1 MFISPNIPI
10 RNLET
15 FDRSIRHPNL
25 WIWDAWTCSH
35 DDQLHMYCLALA
47 KTNAGRAIAPSA
59 RNQYQFHIRHFT
71 SANDSTDW
79 MDAGAFLLP
88 PESSER
94 NIWSGSVLPFGSGA
108 LVAYTDI
115 RWPKPDT
122 PFVQS
127 ICLGWSN
134 SFDGY
139 SGQPASVLSHPVR
152 DHAQILDLG
161 YFLAD
166 IDDIGSVNGEDGG
179 PILAWR
185 DPFLFEDEGKL
196 HAIWCAKIAPSV
208 PAIAHAEIVQN
219 TDGGY
224 EAYLQAPIELP
235 DAQNFTQAEL
245 PKIWREEC
253 SGEWLLM
260 VSACDRKHEHQ
271 PDSEVKKELR
281 LYRSANVRGP
291 WRAWSEHGSRLQT
304 PPYAFGASPYFS
316 KEDTSNP
323 RFIVPLT
330 EQAPSSDLL
339 TMQSD
344 VELDLRE
351 ILDA

>member
-47 KTNAGRAIAPSA
+47 KENAGLAIAPSA
-59 RNQYQFHIRHFT
+59 RNQYQFHIRHFK
-71 SANDSTDW
+71 SAIDSTDW
-79 MDAGAFLLP
+79 IDAGAFLLP
-88 PESSER
+88 ADSSER
-94 NIWSGSVLPFGSGA
+94 NIWSGSILPHSSGA

-115 RWPKPDT
+115 RWRKPDT

-134 SFDGY
+134 SIDRY
-139 SGQPASVLSHPVR
+139 SGPPASVLSDPVR

-161 YFLAD
+161 YYLSD
-166 IDDIGSVNGEDGG
+166 IEDIGSVNGEDGG

-208 PAIAHAEIVQN
+208 PAIAHAEIVQID
-219 TDGGY
+219 DGR
-224 EAYLQAPIELP
+224 YLAHLHPPIELP
-235 DAQNFTQAEL
+235 DAHTYTQAEL
-245 PKIWREEC
+245 PKIWREEL
-253 SGEWLLM
+253 SGDWLMM
-260 VSACDRKHEHQ
+260 VSACDRKQERQ

-291 WRAWSEHGSRLQT
+291 WCAWSEHGSRLQT
-304 PPYAFGASPYFS
+304 PPYAFGASPYFCRGS
-316 KEDTSNP
+316 KSSP
-323 RFIVPLT
+323 RFVVPLT

-339 TMQSD
+339 TMKSD
-344 VELDLRE
+344 VELDFRE
-351 ILDA
+351 VLNA